1 MNSSKR
7 EEELLFVFVYIK
19 TIGMINFCC
28 LLLFQK
34 IKYLSDEHQQLSTL
48 LSTFNFNLAFIRLRL
63 VVRTLSNPT

>member
-34 IKYLSDEHQQLSTL
+34 IKYLSDQQL

>member
-34 IKYLSDEHQQLSTL
+34 IKYLSDEHQQL